1 MMTQYTIEELTSI
14 IKVSKQS
21 IYNILN
27 KDKAFLKEHSTRK
40 QRKIYYDKAILDK
53 LIEYYGVTEEAEAPA
68 APTEETVEAA
78 ETPIEAAEPQ
88 AAPTDQ
94 HEEIKALQS
103 KIEALEKLLEEKNER
118 IAVLEAKEQELIKQ
132 NGLTLLL
139 LQEEK
144 QEKLLLLPPT
154 KSEKKTWWQRLTGK

>member
-40 QRKIYYDKAILDK
+40 QRKIYYDKAVLDK

-68 APTEETVEAA
+68 EEAVEAA
-78 ETPIEAAEPQ
+78 ETPTEAAEPQ

-94 HEEIKALQS
+94 QEEIKALQS

-118 IAVLEAKEQELIKQ
+118 IAVLEAQEQELIKQ

-144 QEKLLLLPPT
+144 QEKLLLLPPA
-154 KSEKKTWWQRLTGK
+154 KSEKKTLWQRLTGK